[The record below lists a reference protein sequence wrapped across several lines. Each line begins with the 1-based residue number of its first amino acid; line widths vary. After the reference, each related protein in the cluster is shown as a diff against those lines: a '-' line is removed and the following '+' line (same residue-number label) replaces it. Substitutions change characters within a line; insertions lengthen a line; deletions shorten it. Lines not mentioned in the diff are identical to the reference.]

1 MSKTRKRYT
10 PEFKQEAVTLW
21 QTSEKSAAE
30 IEQDLGITNGILY
43 QWKKELKKQAAADA
57 DGSAVE
63 AAEIKRLKKELALIK
78 QERDILKKAVSIF
91 SRPNE

>member
-1 MSKTRKRYT
+1 MTKTRKRYT
-10 PEFKQEAVTLW
+10 AEFKQEAVGLW
-21 QTSEKSAAE
+21 QASEKSAAE
-30 IEQDLGITNGILY
+30 IERDLGITAGILY
-43 QWKKELKKQAAADA
+43 QWQKESKKKAAAEA

-63 AAEIKRLKKELALIK
+63 AAEIKRLKKELALVK